1 MSSTEKA
8 TRCMP
13 ISLGIV
19 GFDSISLGWMYSKSS
34 RRPGPSGVWSIAMFA
49 WLPSRPTAV
58 SVHSPLT
65 VSRPMTVRPRSVKK
79 AMVASRSRTAIPTFS
94 RLMTMRCML
103 PSPADQPARPTFVR
117 HALGPNSR
125 SEEGRGVLVEDA
137 AQPRIIDA
145 RYPGDRAHRI
155 GVAVRDVGEIAA
167 EQDAV
172 TQVSEPRRLRRRKG
186 HEFVD
191 ERRESHGG
199 IEPHVGRALADVEK
213 LHILQHPHVRDDQ
226 SQPRISLQ
234 QNPYGLRT
242 GVLAGCRPGPAV
254 NDNRHPGVF
263 DGSPDAIEHRV
274 VGLVSADLNVRLE
287 DLRSVADRGLDVVRG
302 LRLGIKRRGRNANP

>member
-13 ISLGIV
+13 ISLGRV
-19 GFDSISLGWMYSKSS
+19 GSVSIASGWMYSNSSS
-34 RRPGPSGVWSIAMFA
+34 RPLPSGVWSIAMFA

-65 VSRPMTVRPRSVKK
+65 VSRPMTVRPRAVKK
-79 AMVASRSRTAIPTFS
+79 AMVASRSGTAIPTFS
-94 RLMTMRCML
+94 SLMTMRCML
-103 PSPADQPARPTFVR
+103 PRPADQPARPTFVR

-137 AQPRIIDA
+137 AQPRIVDA
-145 RYPGDRAHRI
+145 RYSGDRAHRI

-167 EQDAV
+167 EQDADA
-172 TQVSEPRRLRRRKG
+172 QVSQPWQLRRRKG

-199 IEPHVGRALADVEK
+199 IEPHVGRALADVEN
-213 LHILQHPHVRDDQ
+213 LHILRHPHVRNDQ
-226 SQPRISLQ
+226 SQPRIALQ
-234 QNPYGLRT
+234 QKPYGLR
-242 GVLAGCRPGPAV
+242 AG
-254 NDNRHPGVF
+254 
-263 DGSPDAIEHRV
+263 
-274 VGLVSADLNVRLE
+274 
-287 DLRSVADRGLDVVRG
+287 
-302 LRLGIKRRGRNANP
+302 